1 MLVSASFA
9 IGTSISNVVSA
20 LIFVLLMRPYQV
32 GDRVTCSDVFGGQ
45 ETLLVIQVRVLA
57 QRSCDPALFSLSTK
71 LQGEEIVI
79 CAPQIDVLTTTFQ
92 RNNNKV
98 CD

>member
-9 IGTSISNVVSA
+9 IGSSVSNVVSA

-45 ETLLVIQVRVLA
+45 ETLLVMQARVLVLPVRVM
-57 QRSCDPALFSLSTK
+57 
-71 LQGEEIVI
+71 
-79 CAPQIDVLTTTFQ
+79 CACLPYVPFRDS
-92 RNNNKV
+92 
-98 CD
+98 D